1 MEPALIFVLD
11 RDKPRALRYQQRD
24 DASARRHFVSRQ
36 QPPHLHTF
44 SSVQPPCRVW
54 GEPVSG
60 VENLRFLYPDVGK
73 SVLVYSHSWLERII
87 KTLHLC
93 AREDKPSPT
102 HPPTH
107 TKTDFL
113 KVLNWGYS
121 SLSIL
126 FPFVLFCSV
135 LVVRSPNETKAYVW
149 CAPHPPSFSFFC
161 VEVFVLCTAFILL
174 PFCCCQLWLERPKRP
189 KRIMGG
195 QQARHVIC
203 KPSIHVI
210 HPIRFINTCMH
221 APSHLSS
228 FCVSI
233 FLPTRTVLRF
243 CTSFFSSLLRLFFNW
258 LCTCLPHAQSFHSPE
273 NFPVCSLVQ
282 QT

>member
-36 QPPHLHTF
+36 QPPRLHSFT
-44 SSVQPPCRVW
+44 SVQPPSRVW

-113 KVLNWGYS
+113 KVLYWGYS

-149 CAPHPPSFSFFC
+149 CAPHPPSFSFFLWRSSC
-161 VEVFVLCTAFILL
+161 CAQLLFSCPFAAVNCDWKDQKGQKGLWVGSGLVTWFVSHPSMSSIPSDSLIHACMHPVIYL
-174 PFCCCQLWLERPKRP
+174 PFASQYFSQV
-189 KRIMGG
+189 G
-195 QQARHVIC
+195 Q
-203 KPSIHVI
+203 
-210 HPIRFINTCMH
+210 F
-221 APSHLSS
+221 
-228 FCVSI
+228 
-233 FLPTRTVLRF
+233 
-243 CTSFFSSLLRLFFNW
+243 
-258 LCTCLPHAQSFHSPE
+258 
-273 NFPVCSLVQ
+273 
-282 QT
+282 